1 MRGVKEEY
9 AKWLLQHDLWE
20 EIMHPKKKAKEIAMK
35 VCSSSLAVTVADVV
49 NP

>member
-1 MRGVKEEY
+1 MLSGYYNMTCGK
-9 AKWLLQHDLWE
+9 KSCIQ
-20 EIMHPKKKAKEIAMK
+20 KKKAKEIAMK